1 MVAMYFPLWSYI
13 VVSEVFVWMV
23 GLLDMMSLSGLH
35 SWMEVV
41 RLVMFSG
48 GWMNFISLVWTW
60 VR

>member
-13 VVSEVFVWMV
+13 VASEVFVWMV

-41 RLVMFSG
+41 RLVMFNG
-48 GWMNFISLVWTW
+48 G
-60 VR
+60 